1 MFAALTRARLPIL
14 SIAFTYLLSVAA
26 GILMVHSGNRFALN
40 YRDKLVSGANATSPV
55 LKASHQGHNLRA
67 ATLDFS
73 ANLFLGAIPQ
83 TIAAVGVIPAYPLVA
98 FRGWIGGIVSVNGA
112 HHSRLANPH
121 QRTYYLGVLL
131 LQLLPYSLTGGAGV
145 YLGLAWYRRGRD
157 PAVHGRW
164 IPPFPGPE
172 FHDVL
177 RIYAVSTPLFFIASL
192 VEFLAN

>member
-14 SIAFTYLLSVAA
+14 SIALTYLLAVGA
-26 GILMVHSGNRFALN
+26 GIFMVHSGNQFALN
-40 YRDKLVSGANATSPV
+40 YRDKLVHNANATSPI
-55 LKASHQGHNLRA
+55 LKASHQSHNFRA

-98 FRGWIGGIVSVNGA
+98 FRGWIGGIVSVTGA
-112 HHSRLANPH
+112 HHSRLASSR
-121 QRTYYLGVLL
+121 QRIYYLGVLL

-157 PAVHGRW
+157 PGAYSRW
-164 IPPFPGPE
+164 IPPFPHAE
-172 FHDVL
+172 FRDVL
-177 RIYAVSTPLFFIASL
+177 RIYALSIPLFFIASM